1 MKENTLMAP
10 ESPLISS
17 GLPALDLVLGGGLHS
32 KQTALICGL
41 PGTGKTAL
49 AAQIAFAHA
58 AAGRPVVFATVGESH
73 GKLID
78 GLQGFSFFDKERM
91 GRDFY
96 MVSAQ
101 AWVKKGVKELREVL
115 VLSVR
120 ERKARLLV
128 LDGLNAVREAWKD
141 EPQIRELV
149 NELGAGLA
157 QSDCAALLTSA
168 EPLSTALTHPEASAA
183 DAVIALSA
191 ALHEGRRLRRLE
203 VAKLIGRTGLDGE
216 HAMGIDASGVRVWPR
231 VESLRPPAVPKAGE
245 ERATIGVAELD
256 KLLGGGL
263 PAGRP
268 TVVLGAPGTGK
279 SALAAHFAAAGPDRC
294 VYLALREQAD
304 GVRERAAAFG
314 LPCSP
319 DRLDV
324 RAPETP
330 EAGPD
335 QLAGTLL
342 EALDATKSKRAVID
356 GLSEL
361 DRALPEGRREPFL
374 RGLAEQLRARRV
386 TALVL
391 CEGGESA
398 LESGRSAVA
407 DTVLHLRH
415 AGVDGRVARLVTVL
429 KLPGRYEPR
438 VRELRIG
445 ERGFSMREPIGYGGD
460 R

>member
-1 MKENTLMAP
+1 MAQ
-10 ESPLISS
+10 ETSLISS
-17 GLPALDLVLGGGLHS
+17 GLPALDQVLGGGLHPR
-32 KQTALICGL
+32 QTALLCGL

-78 GLQGFSFFDKERM
+78 GLQGFSFFQKDRM

-101 AWVKKGVKELREVL
+101 AWLKKGVKELREVL

-120 ERKARLLV
+120 ERKARLLI

-141 EPQIRELV
+141 EPQVRELV

-168 EPLSTALTHPEASAA
+168 EPLKTALGHPEACAV
-183 DAVIALSA
+183 DAVLALSA
-191 ALHEGRRLRRLE
+191 PVHHGRRTRTLE
-203 VAKLIGRTGLDGE
+203 VAKLTGRGALEGE
-216 HAMGIDASGVRVWPR
+216 HAMGIDATGVRIWPR
-231 VESLRPPAVPKAGE
+231 VESLPRPTAPRGGE
-245 ERATIGVAELD
+245 ERATIGVADLD

-268 TVVLGAPGTGK
+268 AVVLGVPGTGK
-279 SALAAHFAAAGPDRC
+279 SALAAHFAAAVPDKC
-294 VYLALREQAD
+294 VYLALREHPDA
-304 GVRERAAAFG
+304 VRERAAAFG
-314 LPCSP
+314 FQAGP
-319 DRLDV
+319 DRLEV
-324 RAPETP
+324 RAPEGAET
-330 EAGPD
+330 GPD
-335 QLAGTLL
+335 QLVATLL
-342 EALDATKSKRAVID
+342 EALDSTGAKRLVID
-356 GLSEL
+356 GLAEL
-361 DRALPEGRREPFL
+361 DRPLPEGRREPFL
-374 RGLAEQLRARRV
+374 RGLADQLRARRV

-391 CEGGESA
+391 CEGTESA
-398 LESGRSAVA
+398 LETGSAMA
-407 DTVLHLRH
+407 ETVLFMRH
-415 AGVDGRVARLVTVL
+415 AGVDGRLARLVTVL
-429 KLPGRYEPR
+429 KLPGRHEPR

-445 ERGFSMREPIGYGGD
+445 DRGFIMREPIGYGGD

>member
-1 MKENTLMAP
+1 MTPDA
-10 ESPLISS
+10 PLIGCGS
-17 GLPALDLVLGGGLHS
+17 PALDLVLGGGLHPR
-32 KQTALICGL
+32 QTALICGL

-78 GLQGFSFFDKERM
+78 GLQGFEFFQKDRL

-101 AWVKKGVKELREVL
+101 TWVKKGAKELREAL
-115 VLSVR
+115 VLTVR
-120 ERKARLLV
+120 ERKAKLLV
-128 LDGLNAVREAWKD
+128 LDGLAALRESWKD
-141 EPQIRELV
+141 EAQVRELV
-149 NELGAGLA
+149 NELGASLS
-157 QSDCAALLTSA
+157 QHDCAALLTSA
-168 EPLSTALTHPEASAA
+168 ESLSTALSHPEAAA
-183 DAVIALSA
+183 SDAVVALSA
-191 ALHEGRRLRRLE
+191 TLHEGRRARRLE
-203 VAKLIGRTGLDGE
+203 VSKLTGRSGLEGE
-216 HAMGIDASGVRVWPR
+216 HSMGIGAGGVRIWPR
-231 VESLRPPAVPKAGE
+231 VESLRAPPTSLAAAS
-245 ERATIGVAELD
+245 ERASIGVADLD

-268 TVVLGAPGTGK
+268 AVVLGAPGTGK

-294 VYLALREQAD
+294 VYLALREQPD
-304 GVRERAAAFG
+304 SVRQRAAAFD
-314 LPCSP
+314 LPSGP

-324 RAPETP
+324 RSPETA
-330 EAGPD
+330 EVGAD
-335 QLAGTLL
+335 QLVGLL
-342 EALDATKSKRAVID
+342 LDALDSTRAKRAVID

-361 DRALPEGRREPFL
+361 DRMLPEGRRESFL
-374 RGLAEQLRARRV
+374 RGLADQLRSRQV

-391 CEGGESA
+391 CEGGESS
-398 LESGRSAVA
+398 LETGRSAVA
-407 DTVLHLRH
+407 DSVLHLRH

-438 VRELRIG
+438 VRELRISDK
-445 ERGFSMREPIGYGGD
+445 GFTMREPIGYGGD

>member
-1 MKENTLMAP
+1 MAQ
-10 ESPLISS
+10 ETSLISS
-17 GLPALDLVLGGGLHS
+17 GLPALDQVLGGGLHP

-58 AAGRPVVFATVGESH
+58 AAGRPVVFATLGEPH

-78 GLQGFSFFDKERM
+78 GFQGFSFFQKDRM

-120 ERKARLLV
+120 ERKARLLI

-141 EPQIRELV
+141 EPQVRELV
-149 NELGAGLA
+149 NELSAGLA
-157 QSDCAALLTSA
+157 QSDCAAVLTTA
-168 EPLSTALTHPEASAA
+168 EPLKTALGHPEASAA
-183 DAVIALSA
+183 DMVLS
-191 ALHEGRRLRRLE
+191 LSTQVHHGRRTRTLE
-203 VAKLIGRTGLDGE
+203 LAKLTGRCGLEGE
-216 HAMGIDASGVRVWPR
+216 HAMGVDASGIRVWPR
-231 VESLRPPAVPKAGE
+231 VESLTRPAAPKAAE

-268 TVVLGAPGTGK
+268 AVVLGVPGTGK

-294 VYLALREQAD
+294 VYLALREQPDA
-304 GVRERAAAFG
+304 VRERAAAFG
-314 LPCSP
+314 FQAGP

-324 RAPETP
+324 RAPDSA
-330 EAGPD
+330 EACPD
-335 QLAGTLL
+335 QLVAMLL
-342 EALDATKSKRAVID
+342 EALDATKARRAVID
-356 GLSEL
+356 GLAEL
-361 DRALPEGRREPFL
+361 DRPLPEGRREPFL
-374 RGLAEQLRARRV
+374 RGLADQLRARRV

-391 CEGGESA
+391 CEGTETA
-398 LESGRSAVA
+398 LESGSAMA
-407 DTVLHLRH
+407 DTVLYMRH
-415 AGVDGRVARLVTVL
+415 AGADGRVARLVSVL

-445 ERGFSMREPIGYGGD
+445 DRGFTVREPIGYGGD